1 VRHRREL
8 VVKLKLERPAAVAG
22 ARPKETAKRAGAGVV
37 LHSIQ
42 EAPDRGSRDD
52 GLASLLRTRDSDLQK
67 EATAVAR

>member
-1 VRHRREL
+1 MRDAPSREDMISL
-8 VVKLKLERPAAVAG
+8 
-22 ARPKETAKRAGAGVV
+22 RPKETAKRAGAGVV